1 MKITLEKKE
10 ILQLVSHR
18 SYILILFS
26 LNNILMLQNTLAFL
40 HNKSNKTLA
49 KKEMTRI
56 AEANTGHFPKQISI
70 YSTVLMQSKQITAYQ
85 GKSKDILIPSYMCIH
100 S

>member
-1 MKITLEKKE
+1 M
-10 ILQLVSHR
+10 
-18 SYILILFS
+18 ILI
-26 LNNILMLQNTLAFL
+26 ILAFL

-85 GKSKDILIPSYMCIH
+85 GKSKDILIPSCMCTH
-100 S
+100 SYKQIPQWSQQESGQLLKYA